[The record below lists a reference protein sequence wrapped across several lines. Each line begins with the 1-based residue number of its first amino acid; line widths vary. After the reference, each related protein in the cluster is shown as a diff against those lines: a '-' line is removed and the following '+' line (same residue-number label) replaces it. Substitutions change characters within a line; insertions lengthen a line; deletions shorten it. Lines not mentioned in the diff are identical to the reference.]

1 MRQTITDAGILGCF
15 FCLRKD
21 LKFSFMY
28 GAALLSLCFVLN
40 PLIGSMIHDL
50 CLTLVTAH

>member
-50 CLTLVTAH
+50 CLT